1 MLTKTNKQKGAKYWD
16 DTFFFFDIETID
28 NQHKK
33 LFELFDLIIE
43 LNAKND
49 DSESISKII
58 DELNDYA
65 DYHFRT
71 EEDLMAKAKTKD
83 TEMHLQ
89 QHAFFKNQM
98 KEFRRMYAY
107 QNQSLTDLMIV
118 FLRKWFLMHIYDV
131 DYQYIKSVKRHLK
144 SNLQNEQE

>member
-1 MLTKTNKQKGAKYWD
+1 MLTKINNQKDANYWD

-49 DSESISKII
+49 DSDSIAKII

-65 DYHFRT
+65 DYHFKT
-71 EEDLMAKAKTKD
+71 EEDLMEKAKTKD
-83 TEMHLQ
+83 IEMHFQ

-118 FLRKWFLMHIYDV
+118 FLRKWFLIHIYDV
-131 DYQYIKSVKRHLK
+131 DYQYVKVVKQHLK
-144 SNLQNEQE
+144 SSFENKLE

>member
-1 MLTKTNKQKGAKYWD
+1 MSTKINKLKGAKYWD